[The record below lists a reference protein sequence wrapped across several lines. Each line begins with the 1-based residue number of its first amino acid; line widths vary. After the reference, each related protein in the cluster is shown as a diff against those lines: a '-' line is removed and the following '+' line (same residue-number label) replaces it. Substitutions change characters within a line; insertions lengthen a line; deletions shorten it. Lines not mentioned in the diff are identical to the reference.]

1 MNFAEWKTLPME
13 TVISI
18 NIWMGT
24 FAEVFKN
31 NQKQSKNDDTVI
43 SFLFSSRKEIS
54 IRINRIHVGDD
65 FCIQ

>member
-31 NQKQSKNDDTVI
+31 NRKQSRNDDTVI
-43 SFLFSSRKEIS
+43 SFLFLLEKKFQSE
-54 IRINRIHVGDD
+54 
-65 FCIQ
+65 

>member
-1 MNFAEWKTLPME
+1 MNFVEWKTLSME

-31 NQKQSKNDDTVI
+31 KRKPPGNDDTVI
-43 SFLFSSRKEIS
+43 SFCFFSGKQNS
-54 IRINRIHVGDD
+54 V
-65 FCIQ
+65 

>member
-31 NQKQSKNDDTVI
+31 NRKQSRNDDTVI
-43 SFLFSSRKEIS
+43 SFFVFFSKRNFNLNKPLSCR
-54 IRINRIHVGDD
+54 
-65 FCIQ
+65 

>member
-31 NQKQSKNDDTVI
+31 NRKRSKNDDTVI
-43 SFLFSSRKEIS
+43 SFMFSSRKEIS
-54 IRINRIHVGDD
+54 I
-65 FCIQ
+65 

>member
-31 NQKQSKNDDTVI
+31 NKKQSKNDDTVI

-54 IRINRIHVGDD
+54 I
-65 FCIQ
+65 